1 MKAATA
7 YFWLFCILLAGRDAF
22 TQLLGMSVHPVPM
35 LLVYCW
41 TSTLIA
47 WLFGTVRRGLRSPVS
62 IWRRLEVRQ
71 RWTLVRLGL
80 ATWGVYAATVWGVLI
95 VGAPV
100 FNIIDYGAMPIMTV
114 AAGALFLGESRPST
128 RNYALGAVGIVG
140 VGLLYMADLQRAS
153 ETHAAPWEVGV
164 ILAVISPVLTSYC
177 SAVQREQV
185 VRGLHPDEILMF
197 RFPLPAVLM
206 SVWYMG
212 GSTTLSLGDVPG
224 LVAVGVVG
232 VFLPLLLLC
241 YGFMTSSLRQFASY
255 LFLVPLLTV
264 LIVPTMI
271 DGEWD
276 RLTEWPIVAGG
287 ACLACSYI
295 FSILGESE
303 R

>member
-1 MKAATA
+1 M
-7 YFWLFCILLAGRDAF
+7 
-22 TQLLGMSVHPVPM
+22 
-35 LLVYCW
+35 
-41 TSTLIA
+41 
-47 WLFGTVRRGLRSPVS
+47 
-62 IWRRLEVRQ
+62 
-71 RWTLVRLGL
+71 RLGL